1 MGSSDK
7 HKAYGALGVVSFFW
21 GTTWFVSK
29 LTVQYL
35 PALQLTAIR
44 NIIAGLLLIIYFMR
58 SEIKLPSAKEF
69 GYLFL
74 SGFLLIACSNGLTTI
89 AIKFIPSFLG
99 ALISCLSPFV
109 FVLANFIFFKEK
121 TNARVILG
129 LVIGFSGIALLL
141 TSFRQEMSDPNFAL
155 GIALSL
161 LAVITWPMGT
171 LLTLNNKFS
180 LSPYQSLGWQALFG
194 GIILAISSYAT
205 GQYIPIASIPNQAWV
220 GCFYLIIAG
229 SILSFL
235 CYMYALQKL
244 PLSLVTIY
252 VYVNPLV
259 ALSLG
264 ILLLDEK
271 VNGTIVLGACITLLG
286 IYIVK
291 KFSKKNLA
299 KSS

>member
-7 HKAYGALGVVSFFW
+7 HKAYAALGVVSFFW

-121 TNARVILG
+121 TNARAILG

-171 LLTLNNKFS
+171 LLTL
-180 LSPYQSLGWQALFG
+180 P
-194 GIILAISSYAT
+194 
-205 GQYIPIASIPNQAWV
+205 
-220 GCFYLIIAG
+220 
-229 SILSFL
+229 
-235 CYMYALQKL
+235 M
-244 PLSLVTIY
+244 
-252 VYVNPLV
+252 
-259 ALSLG
+259 
-264 ILLLDEK
+264 
-271 VNGTIVLGACITLLG
+271 
-286 IYIVK
+286 VK
-291 KFSKKNLA
+291 RKANI
-299 KSS
+299 